1 MGVRLAR
8 LEDDRLITGRGR
20 YVADIH
26 LPGMLEVAVVRSMFP
41 HARLTGIRTEEARQV
56 EGVVGVFTAADLAGV
71 APVPDFYS
79 WARGVGTFPLA
90 RDRVRYVGAPVAVV
104 VARDR
109 YAAEDGAE
117 LVEVEYDELPV
128 VASIDAALA
137 ADAPKLYDEWP
148 DNRIVQAIADNP
160 EADRA
165 FEGRRVV
172 GGTYTMQRHTAVPME
187 TRGAVADARDGRVTI
202 WSSTQFPHIARTMIA
217 TVLGLPERDVR
228 VVAPDVGGGFGCK
241 AEVYPEEYLAAW
253 LARRLGAPVRWI
265 EDRYEHLVSTGH
277 ARDTRIRLEAAVRDD
292 GTIAALRGAIQQDVG
307 SGEIYPAGFNPA
319 FVAMGSLTGPYRIQE
334 QRIDVECV
342 VTNKTPSGA
351 YRGFGIPEATFATER
366 LIDRIGRELGIDPVE
381 IRRRMTLEPEEL
393 PFESASGAVID
404 SGSHRAALE
413 RIVELVAAAAGE
425 ERSRHA
431 SQPNLRIGVGV
442 ASYVEGVAPTYYAT
456 SGRWTSQDAAAV
468 RFDPDGSVTVSVGV
482 STAGQ
487 GLATMVAT
495 LTAESLDV
503 PIERIRVVM
512 GDSDVS
518 PYGLGGWGSR
528 STILAGGAIVK
539 ASDVLKDKAVRIAAH
554 LLEASVEDVALERG
568 RFRIRGSPE
577 TSVGWDEVA
586 TTALVR
592 TLDLPTGMDPGLE
605 ALATYDIDVDHVPN
619 ARGRMNACA
628 TYTNATH
635 GAIVGV
641 DVETG
646 EVRVLRYLVAHD
658 CGTVINPTI
667 VEGQIHGGVAQGIG
681 GVLWEELP
689 YTPEGQPQAT
699 TFMDY
704 LLPTSAEI
712 PAISIEHFE
721 SPAPGTAFGAKGAGE
736 AGIIGPAAVIAQAVE
751 SALSEFSIPEITETP
766 VSSRQVLAW
775 IGRTKGAE

>member
-1 MGVRLAR
+1 
-8 LEDDRLITGRGR
+8 
-20 YVADIH
+20 
-26 LPGMLEVAVVRSMFP
+26 
-41 HARLTGIRTEEARQV
+41 
-56 EGVVGVFTAADLAGV
+56 
-71 APVPDFYS
+71 
-79 WARGVGTFPLA
+79 
-90 RDRVRYVGAPVAVV
+90 
-104 VARDR
+104 
-109 YAAEDGAE
+109 
-117 LVEVEYDELPV
+117 
-128 VASIDAALA
+128 
-137 ADAPKLYDEWP
+137 
-148 DNRIVQAIADNP
+148 
-160 EADRA
+160 
-165 FEGRRVV
+165 
-172 GGTYTMQRHTAVPME
+172 
-187 TRGAVADARDGRVTI
+187 
-202 WSSTQFPHIARTMIA
+202 
-217 TVLGLPERDVR
+217 
-228 VVAPDVGGGFGCK
+228 
-241 AEVYPEEYLAAW
+241 
-253 LARRLGAPVRWI
+253 
-265 EDRYEHLVSTGH
+265 
-277 ARDTRIRLEAAVRDD
+277 
-292 GTIAALRGAIQQDVG
+292 
-307 SGEIYPAGFNPA
+307 
-319 FVAMGSLTGPYRIQE
+319 
-334 QRIDVECV
+334 
-342 VTNKTPSGA
+342 
-351 YRGFGIPEATFATER
+351 
-366 LIDRIGRELGIDPVE
+366 
-381 IRRRMTLEPEEL
+381 
-393 PFESASGAVID
+393 
-404 SGSHRAALE
+404 
-413 RIVELVAAAAGE
+413 
-425 ERSRHA
+425 
-431 SQPNLRIGVGV
+431 V